1 MMAFG
6 AGVSRDALSSY
17 LPAFFAAG
25 VLCVVAALSVG
36 LLRGRGRPVVLATR
50 TG

>member
-17 LPAFFAAG
+17 LPAFFVAG

-36 LLRGRGRPVVLATR
+36 LLRGRSGAVILATR